1 MIAAF
6 GDHRIGLSSD
16 PRHVHIAGSS
26 RESGEA
32 FVSRRRWSH
41 SRQPCYMR
49 QSTLRLLYSM
59 CNPDGIC
66 SLEMAVLIAAIAFP
80 PLDGSTP
87 SENTWFVEDSALL
100 GFSVATFALVTFYHK
115 SIAKIFG
122 RKMFQ
127 NFRF

>member
-1 MIAAF
+1 
-6 GDHRIGLSSD
+6 
-16 PRHVHIAGSS
+16 
-26 RESGEA
+26 
-32 FVSRRRWSH
+32 
-41 SRQPCYMR
+41 MR